1 MIRIVQASLVILMFT
16 TVNEPAS
23 SKSLNADFWLFG
35 EFTQNVPCRGDG
47 SDPAELKARI
57 SPDQIEAEAGVC
69 TFLDTRSEADRL
81 KAHAL
86 CQFPAGP
93 SWAIS
98 HLLRSPTA
106 PLILSI
112 GMAPIP
118 QFSIA
123 VQNRGCSRRIPIG
136 HGSSVVRR
144 HETTHRCATAG
155 KPGKQ

>member
-1 MIRIVQASLVILMFT
+1 MFT

-47 SDPAELKARI
+47 RDPAELKARI

-93 SWAIS
+93 LIGDFTFTKKPDGTIDFVDRDGTYTAI
-98 HLLRSPTA
+98 LYR
-106 PLILSI
+106 
-112 GMAPIP
+112 
-118 QFSIA
+118 
-123 VQNRGCSRRIPIG
+123 CS
-136 HGSSVVRR
+136 
-144 HETTHRCATAG
+144 
-155 KPGKQ
+155 K

>member
-23 SKSLNADFWLFG
+23 SKSLGSDFWLFG

-81 KAHAL
+81 KAQTL

-93 SWAIS
+93 LIGDFTFTKKPDGTIDFVDRDGTYTAI
-98 HLLRSPTA
+98 LYR
-106 PLILSI
+106 
-112 GMAPIP
+112 
-118 QFSIA
+118 
-123 VQNRGCSRRIPIG
+123 CS
-136 HGSSVVRR
+136 
-144 HETTHRCATAG
+144 
-155 KPGKQ
+155 K

>member
-57 SPDQIEAEAGVC
+57 SPDQIEAKAGAC
-69 TFLDTRSEADRL
+69 KFLDTRSEADRL

-93 SWAIS
+93 LIGDFTFTKKSDGTIDFVDRDGTYTAI
-98 HLLRSPTA
+98 LYR
-106 PLILSI
+106 
-112 GMAPIP
+112 
-118 QFSIA
+118 
-123 VQNRGCSRRIPIG
+123 CS
-136 HGSSVVRR
+136 
-144 HETTHRCATAG
+144 
-155 KPGKQ
+155 K

>member
-23 SKSLNADFWLFG
+23 SKSLGSDFWLFG

-93 SWAIS
+93 LMGDFTFTKKPDGTIDFVDRDGTYTAI
-98 HLLRSPTA
+98 LYR
-106 PLILSI
+106 
-112 GMAPIP
+112 
-118 QFSIA
+118 
-123 VQNRGCSRRIPIG
+123 CS
-136 HGSSVVRR
+136 
-144 HETTHRCATAG
+144 
-155 KPGKQ
+155 K

>member
-23 SKSLNADFWLFG
+23 SKSLGADFWLLG

-69 TFLDTRSEADRL
+69 KFLDTRSEADRL
-81 KAHAL
+81 KAQTL

-93 SWAIS
+93 LIGDFTFTKKPDGTIDFVDRDGTYTAI
-98 HLLRSPTA
+98 LYR
-106 PLILSI
+106 
-112 GMAPIP
+112 
-118 QFSIA
+118 
-123 VQNRGCSRRIPIG
+123 CS
-136 HGSSVVRR
+136 
-144 HETTHRCATAG
+144 
-155 KPGKQ
+155 K

>member
-23 SKSLNADFWLFG
+23 GKSLNADFWLFG

-93 SWAIS
+93 LMGDFTFTKKPDGTIDFVDRDGTYTAI
-98 HLLRSPTA
+98 LYR
-106 PLILSI
+106 
-112 GMAPIP
+112 
-118 QFSIA
+118 
-123 VQNRGCSRRIPIG
+123 CS
-136 HGSSVVRR
+136 
-144 HETTHRCATAG
+144 
-155 KPGKQ
+155 K